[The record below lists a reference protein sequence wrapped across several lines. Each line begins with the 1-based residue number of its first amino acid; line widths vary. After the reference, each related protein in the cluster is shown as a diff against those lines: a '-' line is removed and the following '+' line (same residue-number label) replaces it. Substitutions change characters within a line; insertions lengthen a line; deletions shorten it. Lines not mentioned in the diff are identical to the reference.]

1 MYCITFAVPGE
12 PRDVFARPSN
22 SSTIEVR
29 WSPPD
34 DSDKNGQIRGYQ
46 IYVKPRNVG
55 VFWQYFFNMFGIVKT
70 AVMSGQLCVVLINLL
85 QHLTQSMSNP
95 YYIPV
100 KTIGTPPDVDRW
112 NVSNLQPDTRY
123 LVQVAAV
130 TSKGDGKR
138 SDKVRVDTPGGV
150 PSMPRI

>member
-1 MYCITFAVPGE
+1 M
-12 PRDVFARPSN
+12 
-22 SSTIEVR
+22 
-29 WSPPD
+29 
-34 DSDKNGQIRGYQ
+34 
-46 IYVKPRNVG
+46 
-55 VFWQYFFNMFGIVKT
+55 
-70 AVMSGQLCVVLINLL
+70 
-85 QHLTQSMSNP
+85 QSMSNP

-150 PSMPRI
+150 PSMPRIEVKLIEREPAITIDIEWTRWDDKVDAFSPNLH

>member
-1 MYCITFAVPGE
+1 
-12 PRDVFARPSN
+12 
-22 SSTIEVR
+22 
-29 WSPPD
+29 
-34 DSDKNGQIRGYQ
+34 
-46 IYVKPRNVG
+46 
-55 VFWQYFFNMFGIVKT
+55 
-70 AVMSGQLCVVLINLL
+70 MSGQLCVVLINLL

-150 PSMPRI
+150 PSMPRIEVKLIEREPAITIDIEWTRWDHKVNAFS

>member
-1 MYCITFAVPGE
+1 
-12 PRDVFARPSN
+12 
-22 SSTIEVR
+22 
-29 WSPPD
+29 
-34 DSDKNGQIRGYQ
+34 
-46 IYVKPRNVG
+46 
-55 VFWQYFFNMFGIVKT
+55 
-70 AVMSGQLCVVLINLL
+70 MSGQLCVVLINLL

-150 PSMPRI
+150 PSMPRIEVKLIEREPAITIDIEWTRWDHISMLFPNRR